1 MSQMAVKSIKLA
13 LKSIK
18 CTIYA
23 NNEILLKDHQKQVW
37 IRFIRNTK
45 IIWWNYIKSR
55 DNISQNLR

>member
-23 NNEILLKDHQKQVW
+23 NNEILLKGHQKQVW

-45 IIWWNYIKSR
+45 II
-55 DNISQNLR
+55 